1 MNSDTTIPP
10 LQKRDRC
17 GFAAIV
23 GAPNA
28 GKSTLLNRLTGAKLS
43 IVSPKAQTTR
53 FRVLGILMRA
63 NMSGGETQ
71 ILLVDTPGI
80 FAPRR
85 KLDRAMVKAAWT
97 GAEDADLTLLLVDA
111 KAGLTDE
118 VRRIAEKLGSSGRRL
133 WLVLNKIDLVRRD
146 GLLPLT
152 AELDKLAT
160 FEKVYMV
167 SAGQGDGLDL
177 LLDALS
183 EKLPEGPFLYP
194 PDDLTDL
201 PDRLL
206 AAEIVREQ
214 IFMQIHEEI
223 PYGTTVETESWQEKP
238 DGSVRID
245 ATVYVARPGHKA
257 ILIGAGG
264 SKIRDIGAKARGD
277 LTRLLE
283 RRVHLF
289 LNVKDRPGWDE
300 EGARLRAIGLD
311 NPD

>member
-1 MNSDTTIPP
+1 MNDMLTGP
-10 LQKRDRC
+10 RC

-53 FRVLGILMRA
+53 FRVLGILIRDG
-63 NMSGGETQ
+63 SQ

-80 FAPRR
+80 FRPKR

-111 KAGLTDE
+111 KAGANE
-118 VRRIAEKLGSSGRRL
+118 SVMGIARQLAERGRRT
-133 WLVLNKIDLVRRD
+133 WLVLNKIDLIAPHT
-146 GLLPLT
+146 LLPLT
-152 AELDKLAT
+152 AAFSAVLTAEET
-160 FEKVYMV
+160 FMV
-167 SAGQGDGLDL
+167 SAANGDGLDRL
-177 LLDALS
+177 LNALAAGM
-183 EKLPEGPFLYP
+183 PAGPHLYP
-194 PDDLTDL
+194 DDDLTDL

-214 IFMQIHEEI
+214 VFLQIQEEI
-223 PYGTTVETESWQEKP
+223 PYSCTVETESWKEKP
-238 DGSVRID
+238 DGSVRVE
-245 ATVYVARPGHKA
+245 ATIYVGRAGHKA

-264 SKIRDIGAKARGD
+264 ARIKEIGARARKE
-277 LTRLLE
+277 LTGLLD
-283 RRVHLF
+283 RTIHLF
-289 LNVKDRPGWDE
+289 LNVKERAGWDE

-311 NPD
+311 DPG